1 MFRESDV
8 RPSYQEFR
16 VLEKFV
22 QQLLVIRQK
31 LLRQRF
37 LWLLTSMKTF
47 INSFCLS
54 IHVWYL
60 MKMD

>member
-54 IHVWYL
+54 IHV
-60 MKMD
+60 